1 MVGVFSAGPFSL
13 GMEQMV
19 VVVEKIQNLAAAA
32 AENNGPAPPPRNDW
46 LVASGRG
53 PASSFSSRY

>member
-1 MVGVFSAGPFSL
+1 
-13 GMEQMV
+13 MV